1 MSSILAEVDQRTQL
15 AGHNRLELLL
25 FRLGGKQ
32 RFGINVFKV
41 KEVITCPP
49 LTQIPEAHPI
59 MCGVAHLRGQTVPI
73 LDLSMGVGADPLPR
87 DGSGYVIVSEYNRSV
102 QGFLVGSVDRIINMS
117 WDQIQPPPR
126 GAGKE
131 TYLTAVTE
139 FEGELIEVID
149 VEKIMKEIAGGEEE
163 VSEGVI
169 DEQLAT
175 EDQHILVVD
184 DSMVARN
191 QVKRVLDQLGVSS
204 TLARD
209 GEEAYR
215 ILAGWAEEG
224 KDLDH
229 FLTMVISDIEMPKM
243 DGYTLTTKIRQ
254 HPAMQNLYIL
264 LHTSLSGVF
273 NQAMVEKVGA
283 NRFLAKFEPDELAI
297 AVQEKLREHEAKR
310 AAA

>member
-1 MSSILAEVDQRTQL
+1 M
-15 AGHNRLELLL
+15 
-25 FRLGGKQ
+25 
-32 RFGINVFKV
+32 
-41 KEVITCPP
+41 ITCPP

-149 VEKIMKEIAGGEEE
+149 VEKIMKEITGGEEE

-169 DEQLAT
+169 DEQLAA

-215 ILAGWAEEG
+215 ILAGWVDEG

-254 HPAMQNLYIL
+254 HPAMQDLYIL

-283 NRFLAKFEPDELAI
+283 NRFLAKFKPDELAT
-297 AVQEKLREHEAKR
+297 AVQEKLREHESKR